1 MTIEKGKLP
10 MIQTWK
16 VDLVWERD
24 WNLGL
29 VGRTLNELG
38 YLGTLY
44 GGFPRYRYLRLGIPN
59 EKIQTKPAAA
69 LWNYGIGQLK
79 LPTYLQMSEPKRMG
93 EWVARQRQHA
103 PAVLVNGTAYRFLFP
118 KILDRPILRIVERGS
133 MFPEDF
139 FRFPQKARQEAGYS
153 YQNQLPL
160 EIVDE
165 MKKAHLAH
173 ATICGSD
180 MVRQSYVTRGFNPK
194 ALYTA
199 HYGVKMGRQLEAG
212 HEDPAGRNIRVGW
225 LGVIGFRKGLDRAR
239 RISEW
244 ASQRSIPLEFHFVGP
259 IQDSESH
266 EILRKFLC
274 PYVLHGVQKGAELEK
289 IIQNWDIYIQPSYE
303 EGFPIS
309 LLIAMSA
316 GVPAVVSHDTG
327 ACEAIR
333 DGIDGV
339 VLSEYTPEYLDHKL
353 AALVKTQSLRVES
366 GFQAKKRI
374 SENFTVSNYMER
386 IKQIH
391 LNLQKEGA
399 AWGKFIQHKSEAR
412 RVVE

>member
-1 MTIEKGKLP
+1 MPRNNVDKMTTKKGKSP
-10 MIQTWK
+10 MSQEWK

-59 EKIQTKPAAA
+59 EKIRIKPGAA
-69 LWNYGIGQLK
+69 LWNYGISQLK
-79 LPTYLQMSEPKRMG
+79 LPAYLQMNEPKRMG

-153 YQNQLPL
+153 YQSQLPL

-173 ATICGSD
+173 ATICGSE
-180 MVRQSYVTRGFNPK
+180 MVRQSYLTRGFNPE
-194 ALYTA
+194 AIYTA
-199 HYGVKMGRQLEAG
+199 HYGVKPGGQLKAK
-212 HEDPAGRNIRVGW
+212 HEDPAGRNLRVGW

-239 RISEW
+239 RISDW
-244 ASQRSIPLEFHFVGP
+244 ANQRNIPLEFHFVGP

-266 EILRKFLC
+266 EILRKFRC
-274 PYVLHGVQKGAELEK
+274 PYILHGVQKGAELEK
-289 IIQNWDIYIQPSYE
+289 VIQSWDIYIQPSYE

-309 LLIAMSA
+309 LLISMSA
-316 GVPAVVSHDTG
+316 GVPAIVSHDTG

-339 VLSEYTPEYLDHKL
+339 VLSEYTPEYLDRKL
-353 AALVKTQSLRVES
+353 AVFLKSQSLRVEA

-386 IKQIH
+386 LKQIH
-391 LNLQKEGA
+391 LSLQKQQA
-399 AWGKFIQHKSEAR
+399 
-412 RVVE
+412 